1 MHRFGRICI
10 SFDYFLLFLDEEE
23 NVFESE
29 VFHRCVGRVCVV
41 TCRKR
46 NGEIL
51 SEFLLFGE

>member
-29 VFHRCVGRVCVV
+29 VFHRCIGVGCVC
-41 TCRKR
+41 CRKR